1 MCGRFTLRTKLNV
14 LLDQFA
20 AELGETKTFDAR
32 YNIAPTQEVLAI
44 RHPRQLVAL
53 RWGLIPSWA
62 KDAKIASSTINAR
75 GDTVADKP
83 AFRSA
88 FKKRRCLVLADG
100 YYEWLKD
107 GKAKL
112 PHLYE
117 MDDGRPFALAGLWE
131 RWGGP
136 DGNTP
141 VETCSLITTDAN
153 ELAAKVHDRMPVILP
168 PDEYDLWLD
177 PEFQDRDKLLSMLRP
192 FPADE
197 MTVRPVSTF
206 VNNARNQGEA
216 CVAPA

>member
-1 MCGRFTLRTKLNV
+1 MLESV

-20 AELGETKTFDAR
+20 AELGETQTFDPR
-32 YNIAPTQEVLAI
+32 YKIAPTQSVLAI

-88 FKKRRCLVLADG
+88 FKRRRCLVLADG
-100 YYEWLKD
+100 YYEWLRD
-107 GKAKL
+107 GKTKV

-117 MDDGRPFALAGLWE
+117 MDDGRPFAMAGLWE
-131 RWGGP
+131 WWGGP
-136 DGNTP
+136 DGKSP
-141 VETCSLITTDAN
+141 VESCSLITTDAN

-168 PDEYDLWLD
+168 PEEYDLWLD

-197 MTVRPVSTF
+197 MTVRQVSTF

-216 CVAPA
+216 CVAPV